1 MLTTTRTN
9 PNATENA
16 EGVAVD
22 RGLNK
27 LVPRFESILNSQ
39 RLNWTC
45 YHRFNR
51 RLGSGGQ
58 GVVFLS
64 ERRGADRFALPVAL
78 KIFSPERY
86 ATAALYHAAMER
98 MAHVACCVARIQQD
112 NLLDVH
118 NFVDRDSLRI
128 MVMEWVEGYDLYR
141 LQLPWMLSCVEGRV
155 STRRWEYLNRVV
167 VTRGPEQSLF
177 RPGVAVAVVRDCL
190 AALSALHCEGIVHGD
205 IKPSNIMLK
214 CTGAAKIIDI
224 GSAFELDDPPACRTC
239 TPAYSAPEV
248 LEGDVPTPLSDLA
261 SLGYVLIELLAGRR
275 LFKEAQTRQELL
287 AAKRE
292 LPTRLHEFV
301 PREVA
306 VNELLMK
313 FCRGLIAAD
322 PNRRFPSAE
331 AAELVEFGAANF
343 HRQLIHGNLASE
355 YDSEIRKWL
364 EELRDLEAQLC

>member
-1 MLTTTRTN
+1 MGRVFAIALRNILEHRRRSLTLGGAIVLVTILLVMLMGVGNGIQTMMFRSATTLVSGHVTVGGFYKFTPTSAAPIITDYKKVRKVL
-9 PNATENA
+9 A
-16 EGVAVD
+16 EKVD
-22 RGLNK
+22 GLDYVIDRMRGWGK
-27 LVPRFESILNSQ
+27 LISDHSSQYSSIDGIDINEE
-39 RLNWTC
+39 
-45 YHRFNR
+45 
-51 RLGSGGQ
+51 LG
-58 GVVFLS
+58 
-64 ERRGADRFALPVAL
+64 
-78 KIFSPERY
+78 
-86 ATAALYHAAMER
+86 
-98 MAHVACCVARIQQD
+98 
-112 NLLDVH
+112 
-118 NFVDRDSLRI
+118 FVDVL
-128 MVMEWVEGYDLYR
+128 
-141 LQLPWMLSCVEGRV
+141 
-155 STRRWEYLNRVV
+155 T
-167 VTRGPEQSLF
+167 
-177 RPGVAVAVVRDCL
+177 
-190 AALSALHCEGIVHGD
+190 IVHGD

-239 TPAYSAPEV
+239 TPAYSAREI

-275 LFKEAQTRQELL
+275 LFKEAQTRQQLL
-287 AAKRE
+287 VAKRE

-331 AAELVEFGAANF
+331 AAELVEFGAADF